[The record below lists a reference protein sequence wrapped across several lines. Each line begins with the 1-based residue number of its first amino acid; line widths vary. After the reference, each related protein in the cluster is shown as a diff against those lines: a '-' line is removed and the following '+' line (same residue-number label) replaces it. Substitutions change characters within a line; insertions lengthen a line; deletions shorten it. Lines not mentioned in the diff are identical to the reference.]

1 VVHSHEIIFRFSQ
14 NKFEEGT
21 MKERKV
27 LRALVLALAMSFT
40 LGLGY
45 SEAAEYCPDNF
56 VFLIDQSGSMY
67 MHFAERPQFGP
78 DPLKKMTAAKQLAMD
93 INSMI
98 PQANYNAAPWTAALQ
113 LFAPVNDPYA
123 AGAYDRARMA
133 KAVESIKDSQPIFD
147 RLTPMGPG
155 IMALDPVLGQMR
167 GNTAVVLLSDGMANL
182 GPDPVGEA
190 RAIYSKYPS
199 TCIHIISLADKT
211 DKRGMEILAEIK
223 KLNNCSIMAEGLTL
237 LADKGALEKFVRDVF
252 CAPRKD
258 MPKEEVFILRG
269 IQFDFDKYD
278 IKPEYRVILDEA
290 VDALKK
296 RPEIK
301 VVIEGHTDSIGS
313 AAYNQKLSERRAGAV
328 FDYFVQKGIKSS
340 RLDSVG
346 YGKERPKAA
355 NTKPDGSDNPEGR
368 AINRRVELKVVR

>member
-1 VVHSHEIIFRFSQ
+1 
-14 NKFEEGT
+14 
-21 MKERKV
+21 MKERRFLQV
-27 LRALVLALAMSFT
+27 LFLALAVSFT

-56 VFLIDQSGSMY
+56 VFLVDQSGSMY
-67 MHFAERPQFGP
+67 MHFDERPQFGP
-78 DPLKKMTAAKQLAMD
+78 NPLKKMAAAKQLAAN
-93 INSMI
+93 INSLI
-98 PQANYNAAPWTAALQ
+98 PQANVKAAPWTAALH
-113 LFAPVNDPYA
+113 LFAPVEDPYV

-133 KAVESIKDSQPIFD
+133 KAIEGIKDNQPIFD

-155 IMALDPVLGQMR
+155 IISMDPVLAQMK
-167 GNTAVVLLSDGMANL
+167 GNTAVILISDGMANL

-190 RAIYSKYPS
+190 RAIYTKYPN
-199 TCIHIISLADKT
+199 TCFHIVSLADKT
-211 DKRGMEILAEIK
+211 DKKGMQILADIK
-223 KLNNCSIMAEGLTL
+223 KLNNCSVMVEGLPL

-252 CAPRKD
+252 CAPKKE
-258 MPKEEVFILRG
+258 MPKEEVLILRG
-269 IQFDFDKYD
+269 IQFDFNKYD

-340 RLDSVG
+340 RLDTVG

-368 AINRRVELKVVR
+368 AINRRVELKVVK

>member
-1 VVHSHEIIFRFSQ
+1 
-14 NKFEEGT
+14 

-27 LRALVLALAMSFT
+27 LRALVLALVMSFT

-56 VFLIDQSGSMY
+56 VILIDQSGSMY
-67 MHFAERPQFGP
+67 MHFADRQQFGP
-78 DPLKKMTAAKQLAMD
+78 NPLKKMTAAKQLAAD
-93 INSMI
+93 INSMV
-98 PQANYNAAPWTAALQ
+98 PQANVKAAPWTAALQ

-133 KAVESIKDSQPIFD
+133 KAIEGIKDDQPVFD

-167 GNTAVVLLSDGMANL
+167 GNTAVILISDGMANQ

-199 TCIHIISLADKT
+199 TCIHIISVADKS

-223 KLNNCSIMAEGLTL
+223 KLNNCSMMAEGLTL
-237 LADKGALEKFVRDVF
+237 LADKGALEKFVRDAF
-252 CAPRKD
+252 CAPRKE
-258 MPKEEVFILRG
+258 MPKEEVLILRG
-269 IQFDFDKYD
+269 IQFDFNKYD
-278 IKPEYRVILDEA
+278 IRPEYRVILDEA

-328 FDYFVQKGIKSS
+328 FDYFVKKGIKSS
-340 RLDSVG
+340 RLDTVG

-368 AINRRVELKVVR
+368 AINRRVELKVVK